1 MSASAPAC
9 NRIKK
14 WQIGDLLYKSFF
26 SPLHN
31 VGRGMD
37 PLLLKQGQ
45 GHSAQ
50 KPFWFASVVDVHAFE
65 ILPCCG
71 DSLDNQRPLFLL
83 ASQKSYCLCSL
94 LSWLGHPKLGG
105 VKSFEGVIVFMET

>member
-1 MSASAPAC
+1 
-9 NRIKK
+9 
-14 WQIGDLLYKSFF
+14 
-26 SPLHN
+26 
-31 VGRGMD
+31 MD

-65 ILPCCG
+65 TLPCCG

-83 ASQKSYCLCSL
+83 ASQKSHCLCSL
-94 LSWLGHPKLGG
+94 LSWPGHPKLGG
-105 VKSFEGVIVFMET
+105 VKSFEGVIVFIETQEPERMEK